1 MATPT
6 HGARSMKSKA
16 FGFWAA
22 AAFAVQGG
30 ACTGQLDIGR
40 VADGGGAAS
49 PDGGSSGAGAP
60 SSGSSSGSGGSSG
73 FLSGSSGSGSF
84 AGSSSGSGSGT
95 SGGTSSGS
103 PGSSSG
109 SGPTDASFE
118 FNGPF
123 APAGLAGFAFVV
135 NGVVQTPRTCPAESW
150 EYPPPVGPTGQPIP
164 GASEGGIGDDTVCG
178 NPPCPGL
185 TVLLV
190 NTSQFPVAYTA
201 QALWS
206 GWEPPGVPFGNM
218 NEVSGVMDPGGSVD
232 ITSAYAGGLVAVL
245 GSSHPFVDPD
255 AGKYV
260 ADGTTVP
267 WPAGVAGSGGATQ
280 MYVAEIEIEDSCVNP
295 GVYWP

>member
-1 MATPT
+1 
-6 HGARSMKSKA
+6 MKSKA
-16 FGFWAA
+16 FAFGAA
-22 AAFAVQGG
+22 AAFALQGG
-30 ACTGQLDIGR
+30 ACSGQLDIGR
-40 VADGGGAAS
+40 VANDGGAAS
-49 PDGGSSGAGAP
+49 PDTGSEGTGAP
-60 SSGSSSGSGGSSG
+60 SGGSSG
-73 FLSGSSGSGSF
+73 GSGGGSSGVFPGLSGSGSSGGT
-84 AGSSSGSGSGT
+84 SSGSGSGT

-109 SGPTDASFE
+109 STDASFE
-118 FNGPF
+118 FDGPF

-150 EYPPPVGPTGQPIP
+150 EYPPLVGPTGQPIP
-164 GASEGGIGDDTVCG
+164 GASEGGIGGDTVCG
-178 NPPCPGL
+178 TPPCPGL
-185 TVLLV
+185 TVFLV

-201 QALWS
+201 QPLWS
-206 GWEPPGVPFGNM
+206 GWNPPGVQFGNM
-218 NEVSGVMDPGGSVD
+218 NELSGVMDPGGSVD

-280 MYVAEIEIEDSCVNP
+280 MYVAEIEIEDSCQDP
-295 GVYWP
+295 AAYWP

>member
-1 MATPT
+1 MAAPT

-16 FGFWAA
+16 LGFWAAA
-22 AAFAVQGG
+22 AAFAVQSG

-40 VADGGGAAS
+40 VADDGGSAS
-49 PDGGSSGAGAP
+49 PDGGSGGTGAA
-60 SSGSSSGSGGSSG
+60 SSGSSSGSGAS
-73 FLSGSSGSGSF
+73 SGSSGSGSF
-84 AGSSSGSGSGT
+84 GGSSSGSGSGS
-95 SGGTSSGS
+95 SGGASSGS

-109 SGPTDASFE
+109 SGSTDASFE
-118 FNGPF
+118 FDAPP

-164 GASEGGIGDDTVCG
+164 GASEGGLGDDTVCG
-178 NPPCPGL
+178 TPPCPGL

-201 QALWS
+201 QPLWS
-206 GWEPPGVPFGNM
+206 GWNPPGVPFGNM
-218 NEVSGVMDPGGSVD
+218 NELSGVMDPGGSVD

-280 MYVAEIEIEDSCVNP
+280 MCVAQIEIEDSCRDP
-295 GVYWP
+295 AVYWP